1 MATEIA
7 SSIFEQLGG
16 MDVIGMVV
24 DEFYGRVLADD
35 TLSYLFAGKDL
46 PALKRHQT
54 RFISY
59 ALGGPNQ
66 YTGRSMRKA
75 HEGLAITPV
84 QFAAV
89 AGHLKASLEEF
100 AVPAGTIDQIISH
113 VAQLQDD
120 IVGQ

>member
-1 MATEIA
+1 MATVIA
-7 SSIFEQLGG
+7 SSIYEQLGG

-35 TLSYLFAGKDL
+35 TLSPLFAGKDM
-46 PALKRHQT
+46 PELKRHQT

-66 YTGRSMRKA
+66 YTGRSMRRA
-75 HEGLAITPV
+75 HEGLAITPA

-89 AGHLKASLEEF
+89 AGHLKASLEAF
-100 AVPAGTIDQIISH
+100 AVPADTIDQIIAH

-120 IVGQ
+120 VVGQ